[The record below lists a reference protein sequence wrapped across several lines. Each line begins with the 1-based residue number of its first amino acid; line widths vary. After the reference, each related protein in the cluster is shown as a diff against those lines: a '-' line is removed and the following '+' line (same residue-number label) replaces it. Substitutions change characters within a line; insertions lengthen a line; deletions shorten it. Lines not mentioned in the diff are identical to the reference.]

1 MVDFIYV
8 QRGYKINKKLTEDI
22 SRCQGIE
29 GKIIEKELEPFVKN
43 KEIQGLKL
51 ESSVG
56 LHTLRINLGQVTG
69 VGENDLVIHM
79 AKESLKAFELT
90 PPRIED
96 KSEKGIITKFRKN
109 IGIEGFSNT
118 EYDEFELDLAA
129 LEKGIS
135 AKTTESIGKIGDELK
150 YRNIICAFPSWY
162 YEDWVQIHF
171 RNQELLLRI
180 DPRCLFGIGIGKVN
194 RSSIDYSSKDDII
207 FHWQGWMSNNI
218 ERYYGGGSSNCSYD
232 NWSKA
237 KVKVKREDRE

>member
-8 QRGYKINKKLTEDI
+8 QRGYKINKKLEGDI

-56 LHTLRINLGQVTG
+56 LHTLRINLGEVTS

-90 PPRIED
+90 PLRIKD

-109 IGIEGFSNT
+109 IGIECFSDA

-135 AKTTESIGKIGDELK
+135 AKTTESVGKIGDKLK

-194 RSSIDYSSKDDII
+194 KSSIDYSSKDDII
-207 FHWQGWMSNNI
+207 FHWQGWMSNNM
-218 ERYYGGGSSNCSYD
+218 ERYYGRRGSNCSYD
-232 NWSKA
+232 DWSGA
-237 KVKVKREDRE
+237 KVKVKREDRG